1 MSRDIVITHRL
12 INYFTEQQRSDIFL
26 EFIQYLVDLQNIGK
40 LGRGG
45 MNGTISCKY

>member
-12 INYFTEQQRSDIFL
+12 INYFTEQRSDIFL
-26 EFIQYLVDLQNIGK
+26 EFIQYLVDLQSIGK
-40 LGRGG
+40 LGKGG